1 MQKDHD
7 KNIWKAQFRM
17 LHKVGATRGVSGG
30 MKSGSGGMR
39 SGGSCTRSRHPVGPA
54 CPPPS
59 LACGCWG
66 QHVLLPPQVGA
77 RLHTAPQSHPGEAW
91 DSPSAGGV
99 GCALLSKWQGLWGPW
114 PMQAHRSHALHCLS
128 WGLAC
133 WDPIPRSSL
142 LIAWLGASLQAPPS
156 PWCPASLTHVLPPA
170 SPCAGTIG
178 GWQGCTV
185 TLASRCPGGVAGG

>member
-1 MQKDHD
+1 MLVVCCVVAPGRLLSYKAISKLRILEVRRLQKEEVCILQMQKDHD

-17 LHKVGATRGVSGG
+17 LYKVGATRGVSGG

-142 LIAWLGASLQAPPS
+142 LIA
-156 PWCPASLTHVLPPA
+156 
-170 SPCAGTIG
+170 
-178 GWQGCTV
+178 
-185 TLASRCPGGVAGG
+185 